1 MRSFRGEDDAMSPRR
16 RAPAGLLDDDDGRG
30 LEAEA
35 NDPAAAFRARI
46 EEGDYRRLLGAAM
59 HSVIQQAAAEPG
71 LDEEIGM
78 LRVVLARLLV
88 EEGDPAKLAAGAAR
102 IAHVAVQAA
111 RARHALQGQQADNLT
126 EAITQILT
134 ELDGE

>member
-1 MRSFRGEDDAMSPRR
+1 MEATDGERDELAVRSDLA
-16 RAPAGLLDDDDGRG
+16 
-30 LEAEA
+30 AE
-35 NDPAAAFRARI
+35 FRARV
-46 EEGDYRRLLGAAM
+46 EEGDYRSLLGAALS
-59 HSVIQQAAAEPG
+59 SVIRQAAAEPG

-88 EEGDPAKLAAGAAR
+88 EEDDPAKLAAGAAR

-111 RARHALQGQQADNLT
+111 RARHTLRGEQADNLT

-134 ELDGE
+134 ELDG

>member
-1 MRSFRGEDDAMSPRR
+1 MSPRR
-16 RAPAGLLDDDDGRG
+16 RAPAGLLDDGDDGG
-30 LEAEA
+30 LEVGTTDLAAE
-35 NDPAAAFRARI
+35 FRARI
-46 EEGDYRRLLGAAM
+46 EAGDYRRLLGAALT
-59 HSVIQQAAAEPG
+59 SVIQQAAAEPG
-71 LDEEIGM
+71 LDGEIGM

-88 EEGDPAKLAAGAAR
+88 EEADPAKLAAGAAR

-111 RARHALQGQQADNLT
+111 RARHTLQGDQAGNLT